1 LKKQS
6 KWRSQAR
13 KKILSMLI
21 LIVLFSV
28 VYRPAAS
35 VIGETSSD
43 GISTLL
49 SSSVIDEN
57 VSFNDVDFNMGYV
70 NISVLEAKDMIE
82 SACQNV
88 KMHIYQSNFI
98 Y

>member
-1 LKKQS
+1 
-6 KWRSQAR
+6 
-13 KKILSMLI
+13 MLI

>member
-1 LKKQS
+1 MVL
-6 KWRSQAR
+6 
-13 KKILSMLI
+13 LSA
-21 LIVLFSV
+21 
-28 VYRPAAS
+28 VYRPVAS
-35 VIGETSSD
+35 IIGETSSD

-57 VSFNDVDFNMGYV
+57 VSFNDVDFNVGYV

-82 SACQNV
+82 SACQND

-98 Y
+98 C